1 MLNNIGETLLFI
13 SFLAGLLG
21 LYSYLVGI
29 RKKSNL
35 LVFIGTRSILAI
47 FALLSISVLVLIYLL
62 TTKDYSNAYVAKNIS
77 NDLSFI
83 YSIAALWAGQ
93 EGSLLLWSWILS
105 LYTLTI
111 RFSKPFKSLLPSS
124 ESVSLFI
131 LSFFIFLIVFV
142 ESPFDTLDTI
152 PLNGRGLNPILQNFY
167 MAIHPLTLYIGY
179 IALTIPFAFALGS
192 IISKDKTDNWV
203 LRSKNWT
210 YFSWI
215 FLSLG
220 LLLGSRWA
228 YLELG
233 WGGYWA
239 WDPVENVALMP
250 WLALTAFLHS
260 SMAQET
266 RSLLRRWNICLIF
279 LAFFLSIFGTFITRS
294 GLISSVHSFAQSSIG
309 PYFIVFIILTVVF
322 AIFMYQKNKKLI
334 SSNEDIVSLVSKENF
349 LIFNNI
355 FFLII
360 TLTVFLGTVFPII
373 SEAFTGEKILVGPTF
388 YDLVNFPNV
397 LVLMSLMSVAP
408 IIPWKTGKLYP
419 ILMLLLKPIILS
431 ILTTFVT
438 YMFFDNFKVLLIFFI
453 SSFVIFVILQDII
466 VEFKLQLARGLKWK
480 DILSKRYRR
489 YCSFLVH
496 FGIILLIIGITLSSV
511 YGTKSDFILST
522 GQSLKINDYDIKLLE
537 TYKKESEAK
546 NILGAKLLL
555 TDSGNS
561 YYLYPEQNLYKYEGN
576 REINKETEVAIYNT
590 LKKDYYL
597 ILIDDMEDGRFN
609 FKIYINPWV
618 SLLWIGSL
626 VSILGGVLIM
636 FRRKI

>member
-1 MLNNIGETLLFI
+1 
-13 SFLAGLLG
+13 
-21 LYSYLVGI
+21 
-29 RKKSNL
+29 
-35 LVFIGTRSILAI
+35 
-47 FALLSISVLVLIYLL
+47 
-62 TTKDYSNAYVAKNIS
+62 
-77 NDLSFI
+77 
-83 YSIAALWAGQ
+83 
-93 EGSLLLWSWILS
+93 
-105 LYTLTI
+105 
-111 RFSKPFKSLLPSS
+111 
-124 ESVSLFI
+124 
-131 LSFFIFLIVFV
+131 
-142 ESPFDTLDTI
+142 
-152 PLNGRGLNPILQNFY
+152 
-167 MAIHPLTLYIGY
+167 
-179 IALTIPFAFALGS
+179 
-192 IISKDKTDNWV
+192 
-203 LRSKNWT
+203 
-210 YFSWI
+210 
-215 FLSLG
+215 
-220 LLLGSRWA
+220 
-228 YLELG
+228 
-233 WGGYWA
+233 
-239 WDPVENVALMP
+239 
-250 WLALTAFLHS
+250 
-260 SMAQET
+260 MAQET

-431 ILTTFVT
+431 ILTTFVA

-597 ILIDDMEDGRFN
+597 ILIDDMEDSRFN

>member
-142 ESPFDTLDTI
+142 ESPFDTLGTI

-334 SSNEDIVSLVSKENF
+334 SSNEDIVSLFSKENF

-397 LVLMSLMSVAP
+397 LALMSLMSVAP
-408 IIPWKTGKLYP
+408 IIPWKTGKLSP

-431 ILTTFVT
+431 ILTTFVA

-636 FRRKI
+636 FRRKV

>member
-13 SFLAGLLG
+13 SFLAGLIG
-21 LYSYLVGI
+21 LYSYFVGI

-142 ESPFDTLDTI
+142 ESPFDTLGTI

-322 AIFMYQKNKKLI
+322 AIFMYQKNKNLI
-334 SSNEDIVSLVSKENF
+334 SSNEDIVSLFSKENF

-397 LVLMSLMSVAP
+397 LALMSLMSVAP
-408 IIPWKTGKLYP
+408 IIPWKTGKLSP

-431 ILTTFVT
+431 ILTTFVA